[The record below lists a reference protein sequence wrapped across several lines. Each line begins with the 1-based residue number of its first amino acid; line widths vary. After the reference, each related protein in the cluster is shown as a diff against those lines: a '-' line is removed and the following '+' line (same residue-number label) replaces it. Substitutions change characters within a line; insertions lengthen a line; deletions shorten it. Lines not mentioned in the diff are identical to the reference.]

1 MQRFFLG
8 LLTLFWLALP
18 PAFGAADELVSLP
31 ALTSRITDLTAT
43 LDATQRGRLEEQL
56 AALERRHGGQTAILL
71 LPSTQP
77 ETIEQFG
84 IRLADAW
91 KIGRKGADNGVI
103 VIVAK
108 DDRKMRIEVGYGL
121 EGMIPDVIAK
131 RIIEEQMAPRFRQG
145 DFFGGL
151 GAAIAGLDR
160 AMGGSGEGMA
170 ETRAASSGGGDGSM
184 DSDPFPWL
192 LAVVFGSGL
201 LRRMFGL
208 FGSVIAAIVAGGLVL
223 TIMGSW
229 LLAIIAG
236 VVVLL
241 VSMLQLIPFGSG
253 GFGGGFGGGGGGG
266 GFSGGGGGFG
276 GGGASGSW

>member
-31 ALTSRITDLTAT
+31 ALSSRITDLTAT
-43 LDATQRGRLEEQL
+43 LDATQRGRLEAQL
-56 AALERRHGGQTAILL
+56 AALERRHGGQAAILL
-71 LPSTQP
+71 LPSTRP

-84 IRLADAW
+84 IRLAENW
-91 KIGRKGADNGVI
+91 KIGHKGADNGVI

-108 DDRKMRIEVGYGL
+108 DDRTMRIEVGYGL
-121 EGMIPDVIAK
+121 EGAIPDVIAK
-131 RIIEEQMAPRFRQG
+131 RIIEDQMVPHFRQN

-151 GAAIAGLDR
+151 AAAIAALDR
-160 AMGGSGEGMA
+160 AMGGSGEGIA
-170 ETRAASSGGGDGSM
+170 ETAAVSSGGDNGSL
-184 DSDPFPWL
+184 DSDPYPWL

-208 FGSVIAAIVAGGLVL
+208 FGSLLAAVVAGGLVL
-223 TIMGSW
+223 AIMGSW
-229 LLAIIAG
+229 LWAIIAS

-253 GFGGGFGGGGGGG
+253 GFGGGFGGRGG
-266 GFSGGGGGFG
+266 GFGGGGGGFG
-276 GGGASGSW
+276 GGGASGRW